1 MQCVYSKKEMKTIIN
16 QEIVAF
22 EEIYK
27 KGRHRVRVYYSDSTS
42 RLLSENIKGF
52 YELILRSTGVSVP
65 HRQALAAEIVREKHR
80 RAKKKKVRLPPIYI
94 GPGLA
99 FMGFK
104 RKEGPLYVCRSKI
117 N

>member
-16 QEIVAF
+16 REIVAF

-52 YELILRSTGVSVP
+52 
-65 HRQALAAEIVREKHR
+65 
-80 RAKKKKVRLPPIYI
+80 
-94 GPGLA
+94 
-99 FMGFK
+99 
-104 RKEGPLYVCRSKI
+104 
-117 N
+117 